1 MKWNSIR
8 ALALLAACTL
18 LLNGCGDEV
27 RDDLDRNHIHLVDL
41 VVGQGAVAGPGDHVT
56 VQIDGWAYA
65 DGAQGARVEL
75 YGDGPRDLHL
85 VQGALMPGLY
95 EGLVGMRE
103 GGKRRLIIAPE
114 KITGRFRPARLMSSE
129 ALWCEVELV
138 TVARV
143 EVEDLVVGDGDPV
156 AEGDYVEIA
165 YSAWHVD
172 ADGGRGD
179 EIASSDGA
187 GEPARLLLGAGMVNE
202 GLDRGLLGMRPEG
215 VRRVVVPPAL
225 GYGNVEKDGIPPG
238 STIMYEVTL
247 QRVLGVATE
256 TLREGDG
263 PPVLPGQ
270 RVSFHLEGWLRN
282 ADGSKGEQF
291 EDSRRLATPYTSI
304 AGSFKI
310 QPGLELGM
318 RGMNRGGL
326 RRIEVPSDL
335 AFGPRGWHR
344 GPRTLVPPDSDVIY
358 ELEVLGGSGR

>member
-1 MKWNSIR
+1 MWNLIR
-8 ALALLAACTL
+8 ALALLTACTL
-18 LLNGCGDEV
+18 LLSGCGDEV
-27 RDDLDRNHIHLVDL
+27 GDSLERHHIHLVDL
-41 VVGQGAVAGPGDHVT
+41 VVGEGDAAGPGDHVT
-56 VQIDGWAYA
+56 VQIDGWVYD
-65 DGAQGARVEL
+65 DGAQGARL
-75 YGDGPRDLHL
+75 DLGDDGHLDLHL
-85 VQGALMPGLY
+85 VQGTIMPGLF
-95 EGLVGMRE
+95 EGLAGMRE

-114 KITGRFRPARLMSSE
+114 KITGRHRPARLMASE

-138 TVARV
+138 EVAEV
-143 EVEDLVVGDGDPV
+143 EVEDLVVGEGEPV

-179 EIASSDGA
+179 EIASSVGA

-202 GLDRGLLGMRPEG
+202 GLDRGLLGMRPDG

-225 GYGNVEKDGIPPG
+225 GYGAAEKDGIPPG

-247 QRVLGVATE
+247 QRVLGVTTE
-256 TLREGDG
+256 TLRQGDG
-263 PPVLPGQ
+263 TPVRPGQ

-282 ADGSKGEQF
+282 DDGSKGEQF

-304 AGSFKI
+304 VGTFKI

-335 AFGPRGWHR
+335 AFGTRGWHR
-344 GPRTLVPPDSDVIY
+344 GPRTLVPPNSDVIY
-358 ELEVLGGSGR
+358 ELEVLGGTGR